1 MRALLDYDPLSERAV
16 VFDYNEATDQMTITH
31 QQNVEPFL
39 KRAAEMRA
47 SKEYTDHGMKRD
59 LVHYAILPEVIQ
71 VEMRDK
77 YGVDV
82 DNRDHWPKVFEL
94 INTVYPKFKVT
105 EIKHSVKNG

>member
-1 MRALLDYDPLSERAV
+1 M

-31 QQNVEPFL
+31 QQDVEPFL
-39 KRAAEMRA
+39 KMAAERRA
-47 SKEYTDHGMKRD
+47 SAEYTKHGMKRD

-82 DNRDHWPKVFEL
+82 DNRDHWPAVFKL

-105 EIKHSVKNG
+105 EITHNVKHG

>member
-1 MRALLDYDPLSERAV
+1 MRAILDYDPLSQRSV

-31 QQNVEPFL
+31 HQDVEPFL

-47 SKEYTDHGMKRD
+47 SDRYTRHGMEREM
-59 LVHYAILPEVIQ
+59 LHYAILPEVIQ

-82 DNRDHWPKVFEL
+82 NNRDHWPRVFKL
-94 INTVYPKFKVT
+94 INEVYPRFKTT
-105 EIKHSVKNG
+105 EMKHSIRG